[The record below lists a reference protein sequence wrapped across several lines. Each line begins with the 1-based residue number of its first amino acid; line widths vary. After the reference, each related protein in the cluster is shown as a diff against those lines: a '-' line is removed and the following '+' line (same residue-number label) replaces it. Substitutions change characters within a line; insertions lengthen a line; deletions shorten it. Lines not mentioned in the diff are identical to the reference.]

1 MIDQFLF
8 GALAYVVFIVIIG
21 EWLFPKGPSNG

>member
-8 GALAYVVFIVIIG
+8 GALAYVVFIFISW